1 MAEMT
6 AAKTASMS
14 SDGKPTDEVKPLP
27 KPSKITKADWAK
39 VEKFLKEDLD
49 ARKLSDFRKTHESI
63 WREVDRQ
70 VAMQP
75 MLKVN
80 RDGSEVNMGWHNV
93 IELGELSKAS
103 ENIAADV
110 IRITFPPSRFFFE
123 CHSDILESMEL
134 EDDGNKKIDP
144 KLQKGVDGRLRSLMY
159 QQHKDFGLEASSELS
174 VKEALHHGS
183 YVVEVDWDEVEFIQD
198 GDKVFS
204 KGGPKWIPHSMWNC
218 FPDPSPAIIGTNMF
232 YNGSMFIESYL
243 PRYKAEQWCKSG
255 DDGWMPSQWKKVSKD
270 EHILK
275 AGGQE
280 RKTKDTKITTYWGDV
295 AIERDSETLY
305 YPNHKVRMFN
315 GTIIYMAPIK
325 IPFKNLIYDGYERM
339 DVRDPYY
346 MSPIIK
352 MSPMQKLASTLTNKF
367 MDGVELHIEP
377 PIVYDGNDPDFVL
390 NGGPVIAPGVKV
402 STKGTASFKEIQ
414 IGELKTALEALQ
426 MCLQQMKENIG
437 RPGKDV
443 GDRATKAEVDKAAQ
457 DQEVSLVRFIGRFEN
472 SLRAFLYMQH
482 AFNLRELKDA
492 SFYSPEQNDPDF
504 IRIKNS
510 DLPRSVHFE
519 VTGSRGILGESE
531 RSQKITA
538 VTAFASTNPLFAPLL
553 NAPNILETMYQ
564 DAGAKN
570 SESFLV
576 NPGSVDP
583 IQLAA
588 KVKQLTQT
596 AMQLAKQLKDEK
608 EKNQYKIAKIQSDQ
622 QFKNQKL
629 QSDNA
634 TKQAKMQADRMKEM
648 ENARQF
654 QESMKEEIRKNNQTF
669 IEKMAKLEA
678 DMQKVGIEFHN
689 SMLDRI
695 TEQTLQ
701 QTMDQKLASHKEDI
715 IKAVQSTKTTQ
726 IKKDNAS
733 GGYEVTQE

>member
-1 MAEMT
+1 MADE
-6 AAKTASMS
+6 
-14 SDGKPTDEVKPLP
+14 KPDNEGP
-27 KPSKITKADWAK
+27 KPKKITKDDWNK
-39 VEKFLKEDLD
+39 VETWLKEQLEE
-49 ARKLSDFRKTHESI
+49 RKLSDFRKTHESI
-63 WREVDRQ
+63 WKEVDRQ

-134 EDDGNKKIDP
+134 EDDGTKKIDP

-159 QQHKDFGLEASSELS
+159 QQHKDFGLEASTELS
-174 VKEALHHGS
+174 IKEALHHGS

-218 FPDPSPAIIGTNMF
+218 FPDPSPAVIGTNMF
-232 YNGSMFIESYL
+232 YTGSMFIESYL

-255 DDGWMPSQWKKVSKD
+255 EDGWMPSQWKKVAKD
-270 EHILK
+270 EHIIK

-280 RKTKDTKITTYWGDV
+280 RKTKDVKITTYWGDI
-295 AIERDSETLY
+295 AIERNNETLF
-305 YPNHKVRMFN
+305 YPNHKVRLFN
-315 GTIIYMAPIK
+315 GKIIYFAPIK

-377 PIVYDGNDPDFVL
+377 PIVYDGNDPDFVI

-482 AFNLRELKDA
+482 AFNLRELETA
-492 SFYSPEQNDPDF
+492 SFYSAEQNDPDF

-510 DLPRSVHFE
+510 DLPKSVHFE
-519 VTGSRGILGESE
+519 VTGSRGVLGENE

-538 VTAFASTNPLFAPLL
+538 VTAFASGNPLFAPLL
-553 NAPNILETMYQ
+553 NAPHILETMYQ

-570 SESFLV
+570 SESFLI
-576 NPGSVDP
+576 NPGNVDP
-583 IQLAA
+583 IQMAA
-588 KVKQLTQT
+588 KLKQAGQ
-596 AMQLAKQLKDEK
+596 MIQQLGAQLKDEK
-608 EKNQYKIAKIQSDQ
+608 YKNSVKLQKIQADQ
-622 QFKNQKL
+622 QFKTAKL
-629 QSDNA
+629 ESDNA
-634 TKQAKMQADRMKEM
+634 AKAKKM
-648 ENARQF
+648 EEDMLRAREEARQF
-654 QESMKEEIRKNNQTF
+654 NEEMKASITKDRQDF
-669 IEKMAKLEA
+669 VAKMAAIEAKLQE
-678 DMQKVGIEFHN
+678 KGIDFH
-689 SMLDRI
+689 SMIIGKSIDK
-695 TEQTLQ
+695 TV
-701 QTMDQKLASHKEDI
+701 KE
-715 IKAVQSTKTTQ
+715 S
-726 IKKDNAS
+726 S
-733 GGYEVTQE
+733 GESSPS